1 MSSSNTFEGLVNNVN
16 GLHNITSGAAKSAV
30 NQMLTVRNWAIGY
43 YIVEF
48 EQNGKDR
55 AEYGRHL
62 LSDLAARLNIRGL
75 DRTRLNL
82 CRIFYQ
88 RYPQI
93 CATVSHKLN
102 SIGGIQEIP
111 ELSAVSE
118 GICATPSHEFE
129 TDPEILI
136 SRLSFSHIREIMKL
150 DDPFERFFYEHE
162 CISGVWSVEEL
173 QRQIHTNLYFR
184 AGISKNPEL
193 LLDKIKQSDFTAQ
206 LTVRE
211 PFALEFLGL
220 DDRTAV
226 TESDLENAL
235 IDHLQEFLL
244 ESGKGFC
251 FEARQKRLLIDD
263 EYFYPDLVFYHRYLH
278 CSVIIDLKDHEFRHE
293 DLGQLNAYVGYYKKN
308 EMAEGDNPPIGILL
322 CTQKGPQMVEY
333 ALSGMDN
340 QLFVSTY
347 MLQLPDHPAL
357 SPVQASP
364 FSLCYFQSCKSARRL
379 LPQLPGERRHRSYP
393 GESLLSH
400 RFPTAPAEI
409 PDHPCRPC
417 YPSPHGHRQ

>member
-1 MSSSNTFEGLVNNVN
+1 MSSSNTFEGLVSNVSE
-16 GLHNITSGAAKSAV
+16 LHNITSGAAKSAV
-30 NQMLTVRNWAIGY
+30 NQMLTIRNWTIGY

-48 EQNGKDR
+48 EQNGQDR
-55 AEYGRHL
+55 AKYGSHL
-62 LSDLAARLNIRGL
+62 LVNLAKRLSIKGL
-75 DRTRLNL
+75 DRTSLNL
-82 CRIFYQ
+82 CRLFYSK
-88 RYPQI
+88 YPQI
-93 CATVSHKLN
+93 CETASHKLE
-102 SIGGIQEIP
+102 SIGWPSELPKLSSISSVPRDEEICETETHKFQTPP
-111 ELSAVSE
+111 EVLVS
-118 GICATPSHEFE
+118 H
-129 TDPEILI
+129 
-136 SRLSFSHIREIMKL
+136 LSFSHIREIMKI
-150 DDPFERFFYEHE
+150 DDPFERFFYEFE
-162 CISGVWSVEEL
+162 CIRGVWKVDEL
-173 QRQIHTNLYFR
+173 KRQIHTNLYFR
-184 AGISKNPEL
+184 AGISKDPEL
-193 LLDKIKQSDFTAQ
+193 LLNKIQRGDFTAQ

-220 DDRTAV
+220 DDRMAV

-347 MLQLPDHPAL
+347 MLQLPDKKQL
-357 SPVQASP
+357 REFLIKQIDEYQGQAS
-364 FSLCYFQSCKSARRL
+364 
-379 LPQLPGERRHRSYP
+379 H
-393 GESLLSH
+393 
-400 RFPTAPAEI
+400 
-409 PDHPCRPC
+409 D
-417 YPSPHGHRQ
+417 